1 MAALYN
7 LEPQPTAKVI
17 LNTTSGDLQLE
28 IFAKQC
34 PLAARNFLQHCLDG
48 YYNNTVFHR
57 LVPGFIVQGGDPTG
71 TGSGG
76 ISAINNGDAFED
88 EFHTRLKFN
97 RRGLLGMANEGPNTN
112 GSQFFFTLGATPELQ
127 AKNTM
132 FGRIEGDTIYNLMK
146 MADTELVGLEE
157 GSERPMYPT
166 RITGAEVLV
175 NPFEDMVARVKE
187 APRSKDEGKKDTK
200 KRKKPLGKQVLS
212 FGDDE
217 EDAAPVMKKVKA
229 NPKLVVVEEEA
240 QEKPVEKA
248 PKQKKE
254 KLSRQDQ
261 PMPDAVEVA
270 ASEKLGAS
278 RTKEGAEE
286 EDDEESE
293 DDAEAKRQKKLDS
306 TNAEIA
312 ALKASLKRTVDTGPK
327 QKEKPKSALESM
339 IPTTSI
345 RGRKRGKATDERG
358 ALDLFKKFKSR
369 LEDLPDDETSATTTN
384 GDAEA
389 ANGEA
394 VAPTAAD
401 AEDDEA
407 ALCDLH
413 FIANCESCRKWD
425 EEQLDGDAEDDGE
438 EDMSWMAKK
447 LTFAKDTKGKDL
459 EWKRKMEEIEV
470 IDPRAKAQELKMER
484 RKGKSERKLAE
495 EDRVRS
501 KR

>member
-127 AKNTM
+127 GKNTM

-146 MADTELVGLEE
+146 MADTELVGWEE

-166 RITGAEVLV
+166 RVTGAEVLV

-187 APRSKDEGKKDTK
+187 APRSKDEGKKEVK

-217 EDAAPVMKKVKA
+217 EDGAPVVKKVKA
-229 NPKLVVVEEEA
+229 NPKMVAVEEEA
-240 QEKPVEKA
+240 LEKPLEKA

-254 KLSRQDQ
+254 KQSRQDE

-270 ASEKLGAS
+270 APAKPAALKHTESP
-278 RTKEGAEE
+278 E

-293 DDAEAKRQKKLDS
+293 DDAENKRQKQLES

-312 ALKASLKRTVDTGPK
+312 ALKASMKRPVDSGPK
-327 QKEKPKSALESM
+327 QKEKPKSALETM
-339 IPTTSI
+339 IPSTSI
-345 RGRKRGKATDERG
+345 RGRKRGKATEERG
-358 ALDLFKKFKSR
+358 ALDLFKQFKSR
-369 LEDLPDDETSATTTN
+369 LEDLPDDEPAEAKSNGGGDATN
-384 GDAEA
+384 GQSDAPA
-389 ANGEA
+389 
-394 VAPTAAD
+394 AAD

-413 FIANCESCRKWD
+413 FIANCESCKKWD
-425 EEQLDGDAEDDGE
+425 EDKLDGDAEDDGN

-484 RKGKSERKLAE
+484 RKGKSERKLAD

>member
-57 LVPGFIVQGGDPTG
+57 LIPGFIVQGGDPTG

-127 AKNTM
+127 GKNTM

-146 MADTELVGLEE
+146 MADTELVGLGE

-187 APRSKDEGKKDTK
+187 APRSKDEGKRDIK

-229 NPKLVVVEEEA
+229 NPKLVAVEEEA
-240 QEKPVEKA
+240 QEKPKEKA

-254 KLSRQDQ
+254 KPSRQDQ
-261 PMPDAVEVA
+261 PTPDAVEVA
-270 ASEKLGAS
+270 APEKAS
-278 RTKEGAEE
+278 ALKSKEEAEE
-286 EDDEESE
+286 EDDGESE
-293 DDAEAKRQKKLDS
+293 DDAEARRQKNLDS

-312 ALKASLKRTVDTGPK
+312 ALKASMKRTVDTGPK

-339 IPTTSI
+339 IPATSI

-358 ALDLFKKFKSR
+358 ALDLFKQFKSR
-369 LEDLPDDETSATTTN
+369 LEDLPVDEPPATTTN
-384 GDAEA
+384 DDAEA
-389 ANGEA
+389 TNGEPA
-394 VAPTAAD
+394 APAAAD

-425 EEQLDGDAEDDGE
+425 EEKPVGDAEDDGD